1 MCKYTPYIKTSKSYK
16 QSYIETW
23 KTGNYYLL
31 LAAIVDVYNRL
42 DTVDGLGQKPDRIYL
57 MMLDS
62 VKYYPYQLVQGL
74 SYEHIERFDI
84 QKIVMPTISDY
95 DIILMTALLGSHN
108 LQLQKIKEH
117 KRTIRT
123 FSN

>member
-1 MCKYTPYIKTSKSYK
+1 MCKYTPYIKNSKSYK

-23 KTGNYYLL
+23 TTGNYYLL

-108 LQLQKIKEH
+108 FTTPKNKG
-117 KRTIRT
+117 T
-123 FSN
+123 